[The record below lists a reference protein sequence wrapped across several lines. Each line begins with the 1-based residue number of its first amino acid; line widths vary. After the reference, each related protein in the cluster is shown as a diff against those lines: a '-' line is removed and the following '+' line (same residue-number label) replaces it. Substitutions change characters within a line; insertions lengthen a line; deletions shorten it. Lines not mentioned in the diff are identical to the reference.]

1 MTNSSQ
7 AHGRS
12 ASSNRSPAAA
22 ISDPASKQVEDFL
35 VKHSQRAVAR
45 GGVRCLN
52 SLVSSENLMCHH
64 PCPVCFMPYSPSS
77 SSHASSLSPQII
89 NLYLLPKNAKTCRVV
104 VMFHTSLLP
113 PAHHVFVDL
122 IFLLEFSI
130 CKRVKVC
137 SHHSLMHSHQR
148 VVRFYKGTVR
158 RPSDATSHCAT
169 LCYAMLCTLNAVAVT
184 SIHWEG
190 EGLVC

>member
-1 MTNSSQ
+1 M
-7 AHGRS
+7 
-12 ASSNRSPAAA
+12 
-22 ISDPASKQVEDFL
+22 
-35 VKHSQRAVAR
+35 KHSQRAARVAH

-64 PCPVCFMPYSPSS
+64 PCPVYFMPYSPSS

-89 NLYLLPKNAKTCRVV
+89 NLYLLPKNTKTCWVV

-122 IFLLEFSI
+122 IFLLEFLI

-158 RPSDATSHCAT
+158 RPSGATSRCAT
-169 LCYAMLCTLNAVAVT
+169 RCYARSMQWPL
-184 SIHWEG
+184 
-190 EGLVC
+190 